1 MKKSVI
7 ALILLAIGGLS
18 FTLVNSIPENVE
30 VLEAQSAIEQEEVKQ
45 STGIK
50 FSNMSLEDAKKLSKK
65 TGKPIFIDCYTDWCG
80 PCKALSSKVFTDP
93 AVGDLFNKKFINLKL
108 EMEKTADGRQVGST
122 YKVRGYPTLLFI
134 NGNGEVEKMAVGYKT
149 AEQLIQIA
157 RSV

>member
-108 EMEKTADGRQVGST
+108 EMEKTADGRQVGAT